1 MYDPGRQNLLLLERT
16 KSIDRPYVTVRS
28 IRIVDHHEF

>member
-16 KSIDRPYVTVRS
+16 KSIES
-28 IRIVDHHEF
+28 KIVCK